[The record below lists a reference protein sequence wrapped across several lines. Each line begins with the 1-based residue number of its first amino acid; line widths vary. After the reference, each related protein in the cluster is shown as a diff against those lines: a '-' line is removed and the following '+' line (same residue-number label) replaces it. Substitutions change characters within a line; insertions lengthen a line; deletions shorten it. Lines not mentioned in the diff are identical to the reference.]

1 MKKKITII
9 VGVLALTLVAFA
21 RQAQVADLPYKVS
34 LPLVAK
40 YPTLTPSATPTPTN
54 TPTPSQTPTRTATP
68 TSTQTP
74 TLTPTAVQ
82 MYTYDGF
89 RGNYFRLLSAS
100 AARNE
105 DVWFEFSV
113 TNTNPNAR
121 YIGGLGAYWNSCT
134 VVPGSVYC
142 TQASWGDFTFSA
154 TPPDNVIEWNDHL
167 NIPTSGTYSVRLGIC
182 FLGSR
187 TNCENNPS
195 QWHPLSD
202 PITLVIR

>member
-1 MKKKITII
+1 MRKKTILLL
-9 VGVLALTLVAFA
+9 GLLALTLIAFA
-21 RQAQVADLPYKVS
+21 RQVAVADLPYKLY

-54 TPTPSQTPTRTATP
+54 TPTPSQMPTVTRTPTVTSTPTRTSTP
-68 TSTQTP
+68 
-74 TLTPTAVQ
+74 VQ

-100 AARNE
+100 AARSE

-113 TNTNPNAR
+113 TNTNPDAR
-121 YIGGLGAYWNSCT
+121 YIGGLGAYWCT
-134 VVPGSVYC
+134 GSPPC

-154 TPPDNVIEWNDHL
+154 APPGNVLEWNDHL
-167 NIPTSGTYSVRLGIC
+167 NISTSGTYSVRLGIC

-195 QWHPLSD
+195 AWHALSD